1 MAKYYT
7 FEERIKIGQET
18 FYRLLE
24 TEYGE
29 NVRNE
34 MAEKY
39 GLSVGYISTCL
50 NMFKNHVVEPKP
62 SMEELLILEKYYQK
76 RLTRTYANKDKVSR
90 REFPI
95 VKVLLTDLTDEELS
109 TLINRYT
116 LGYIKKTIDE
126 YIVVYP
132 EDKDKLNSLVTRL
145 EKIHE
150 NTKEERKN
158 ERDSQT
164 STERK
169 ETIVSVINEFLNG
182 NDVYPNYVFGKNN
195 VSADKFK
202 NWIKFSNLP
211 GNEDIKELLG
221 LYTKELKLR
230 ETLFVNTL
238 RELVNHIALDDLNTL
253 DFYRKTQMPINK
265 FRFFV
270 HVARRRKLID
280 DNVLNILEDY
290 TYKIGMGSYQYN
302 SLEELKNSLNYN
314 YNGVELTPE
323 IIDNLCL
330 ELKNEN
336 IPINKSTV
344 ICLFQEK
351 NSDKVNKR

>member
-39 GLSVGYISTCL
+39 GLSVAYISTCL

-76 RLTRTYANKDKVSR
+76 RLTKTYANRDKVSR

-95 VKVLLTDLTDEELS
+95 VKVLLTDLTDEELF

-126 YIVVYP
+126 YIVVHP

-150 NTKEERKN
+150 NNKEERKF
-158 ERDSQT
+158 ERNSQFNNDK
-164 STERK
+164 K
-169 ETIVSVINEFLNG
+169 EIIISVINEFLNG
-182 NDVYPNYVFGKNN
+182 NDVYPNYVFSKNN
-195 VSADKFK
+195 ISAEKFK
-202 NWIKFSNLP
+202 NWIKVSNLP

-230 ETLFVNTL
+230 ESLFVNTL
-238 RELVNHIALDDLNTL
+238 RELVNHIALDDLSTL

-290 TYKIGMGSYQYN
+290 TYKIGMGSYQYK

>member
-1 MAKYYT
+1 MNKRYSID
-7 FEERIKIGQET
+7 EKIKIGQET
-18 FYRLLE
+18 FYRLIE

-29 NVRNE
+29 NVKEE
-34 MAEKY
+34 MMKKY
-39 GLSVGYISTCL
+39 GIDATRLSTFL
-50 NMFKNHVVEPKP
+50 NMFKRHIVEPKP
-62 SMEELLILEKYYQK
+62 TEEELMILEKYYQK
-76 RLTRTYANKDKVSR
+76 RLTRSYANREKVSR
-90 REFPI
+90 REFP
-95 VKVLLTDLTDEELS
+95 
-109 TLINRYT
+109 

-126 YIVVYP
+126 YIVVHP
-132 EDKDKLNSLVTRL
+132 EDKDKLNNLVTKL
-145 EKIHE
+145 DNIHE
-150 NTKEERKN
+150 SNKEERKN

-230 ETLFVNTL
+230 EALFVNTL

>member
-1 MAKYYT
+1 M
-7 FEERIKIGQET
+7 
-18 FYRLLE
+18 
-24 TEYGE
+24 
-29 NVRNE
+29 
-34 MAEKY
+34 
-39 GLSVGYISTCL
+39 
-50 NMFKNHVVEPKP
+50 
-62 SMEELLILEKYYQK
+62 
-76 RLTRTYANKDKVSR
+76 
-90 REFPI
+90 
-95 VKVLLTDLTDEELS
+95 
-109 TLINRYT
+109 
-116 LGYIKKTIDE
+116 
-126 YIVVYP
+126 
-132 EDKDKLNSLVTRL
+132 
-145 EKIHE
+145 
-150 NTKEERKN
+150 
-158 ERDSQT
+158 
-164 STERK
+164 
-169 ETIVSVINEFLNG
+169 
-182 NDVYPNYVFGKNN
+182 
-195 VSADKFK
+195 
-202 NWIKFSNLP
+202 
-211 GNEDIKELLG
+211 LG

-230 ETLFVNTL
+230 EALFVNNL
-238 RELVNHIALDDLNTL
+238 RDLVNHIALDDLSTL

-280 DNVLNILEDY
+280 DNILNILEDY

>member
-1 MAKYYT
+1 MEKKYT
-7 FEERIKIGQET
+7 IQEKIKIGQET
-18 FYRLLE
+18 FYRLIE

-29 NVRNE
+29 NVKEE
-34 MAEKY
+34 MMNKY
-39 GLSVGYISTCL
+39 GINASRLSTFL
-50 NMFKNHVVEPKP
+50 NMFKRNIVEPKP
-62 SMEELLILEKYYQK
+62 TEEEIIILDKYYQK
-76 RLTRTYANKDKVSR
+76 RLTRGYANRDKVSR
-90 REFPI
+90 REFPL
-95 VKVLLTDLTDEELS
+95 VKALLTGLTDEELS
-109 TLINRYT
+109 TLIDRYT
-116 LGYIKKTIDE
+116 LGYIKKTIEE
-126 YIVVYP
+126 YIVVHP
-132 EDKDKLNSLVTRL
+132 EDKDKLNNLVTKL
-145 EKIHE
+145 DNIHE
-150 NTKEERKN
+150 NNKEERKI

-195 VSADKFK
+195 VNADKFK
-202 NWIKFSNLP
+202 NWINVSNLP

-230 ETLFVNTL
+230 ESLFVNTL
-238 RELVNHIALDDLNTL
+238 RELVNRIALDDLSTL
-253 DFYRKTQMPINK
+253 DFYRKIQMPINK
-265 FRFFV
+265 FRFFE

>member
-1 MAKYYT
+1 MEKKYT
-7 FEERIKIGQET
+7 IQEKIKIGQET
-18 FYRLLE
+18 FYRLIE

-29 NVRNE
+29 NVKEE
-34 MAEKY
+34 MMNKY
-39 GLSVGYISTCL
+39 GINASRLSTFL
-50 NMFKNHVVEPKP
+50 NMFKRNIVEPKP
-62 SMEELLILEKYYQK
+62 TEEEIIILDKYYQK
-76 RLTRTYANKDKVSR
+76 RLTRGYANRDKVSR
-90 REFPI
+90 REFPL
-95 VKVLLTDLTDEELS
+95 VKALLTGLTDEELS
-109 TLINRYT
+109 TLIDRYT
-116 LGYIKKTIDE
+116 LGYIKKTIEE
-126 YIVVYP
+126 YIVVHP
-132 EDKDKLNSLVTRL
+132 EDKDKLNNLVTKL
-145 EKIHE
+145 DNIHE
-150 NTKEERKN
+150 NNKEERKI

-195 VSADKFK
+195 VNADKFK
-202 NWIKFSNLP
+202 NWINVSNLP

-230 ETLFVNTL
+230 ESLFVNTL
-238 RELVNHIALDDLNTL
+238 RELVNRIALDDLNTL

>member
-76 RLTRTYANKDKVSR
+76 RLTKSYANRENVSR
-90 REFPI
+90 REFPL
-95 VKVLLTDLTDEELS
+95 VKLLLSELSDEEL
-109 TLINRYT
+109 TNIINRYT
-116 LGYIKKTIDE
+116 LGYIKKTINE
-126 YIVVYP
+126 YIIVHP
-132 EDKDKLNSLVTRL
+132 EDKDKFNSLVTRL

-150 NTKEERKN
+150 TNKEERKF
-158 ERDSQT
+158 ERNSQT
-164 STERK
+164 STESK

-195 VSADKFK
+195 IDAEKFK
-202 NWIKFSNLP
+202 NWIKVSNLP

-230 ETLFVNTL
+230 ESLFVNTL
-238 RELVNHIALDDLNTL
+238 RELVNHIALDDLSTL

-265 FRFFV
+265 FRFFA

-290 TYKIGMGSYQYN
+290 TYKIGMGSYQYK

-351 NSDKVNKR
+351 ISDKVNKR

>member
-50 NMFKNHVVEPKP
+50 NMFKNQVVEPKP

-76 RLTRTYANKDKVSR
+76 RLTRSYANREKVSR
-90 REFPI
+90 REFPL
-95 VKVLLTDLTDEELS
+95 VKLLLSELSDEELT
-109 TLINRYT
+109 TLIDRYT

-126 YIVVYP
+126 YIVVHP

-150 NTKEERKN
+150 NNKEERKN

-230 ETLFVNTL
+230 ESLFVNTL

>member
-126 YIVVYP
+126 YLVVHP
-132 EDKDKLNSLVTRL
+132 EDKDKFNSLVTRL

-158 ERDSQT
+158 ERESQT

-230 ETLFVNTL
+230 EALFVNNL
-238 RELVNHIALDDLNTL
+238 RDLVNHIALDDLSTL

-280 DNVLNILEDY
+280 DNILNILEDY

>member
-126 YIVVYP
+126 YIVVHP

-150 NTKEERKN
+150 SNKEERKN

-230 ETLFVNTL
+230 EALFVNNL
-238 RELVNHIALDDLNTL
+238 RDLVNHIALDDLSTL

-280 DNVLNILEDY
+280 DNILNILEDY

-302 SLEELKNSLNYN
+302 SLEELKNNLNYN

>member
-126 YIVVYP
+126 YLVVHP

-150 NTKEERKN
+150 SNKEERKN

-230 ETLFVNTL
+230 EALFVNNL
-238 RELVNHIALDDLNTL
+238 RDLVNHIALDDLSTL

-280 DNVLNILEDY
+280 DNILNILEDY

-302 SLEELKNSLNYN
+302 SLEELKNNLNYN

>member
-1 MAKYYT
+1 MDS
-7 FEERIKIGQET
+7 
-18 FYRLLE
+18 
-24 TEYGE
+24 
-29 NVRNE
+29 NE
-34 MAEKY
+34 
-39 GLSVGYISTCL
+39 
-50 NMFKNHVVEPKP
+50 
-62 SMEELLILEKYYQK
+62 
-76 RLTRTYANKDKVSR
+76 D
-90 REFPI
+90 
-95 VKVLLTDLTDEELS
+95 
-109 TLINRYT
+109 
-116 LGYIKKTIDE
+116 IKKTIDE
-126 YIVVYP
+126 YIVVHP
-132 EDKDKLNSLVTRL
+132 EDKDKLNNLVTKL
-145 EKIHE
+145 DNIHE
-150 NTKEERKN
+150 SKKEERKN

-230 ETLFVNTL
+230 EALFVNNL
-238 RELVNHIALDDLNTL
+238 RDLVNHIALDDLSTL

>member
-126 YIVVYP
+126 YLVVHP
-132 EDKDKLNSLVTRL
+132 EDKDKFNSLVTRL

-230 ETLFVNTL
+230 ESLFVNTL
-238 RELVNHIALDDLNTL
+238 RELVNHIALDDLSTL

-270 HVARRRKLID
+270 HVAGRRKLID

-302 SLEELKNSLNYN
+302 SLEELKNSLKYN

>member
-1 MAKYYT
+1 M
-7 FEERIKIGQET
+7 
-18 FYRLLE
+18 
-24 TEYGE
+24 
-29 NVRNE
+29 
-34 MAEKY
+34 
-39 GLSVGYISTCL
+39 
-50 NMFKNHVVEPKP
+50 
-62 SMEELLILEKYYQK
+62 
-76 RLTRTYANKDKVSR
+76 
-90 REFPI
+90 
-95 VKVLLTDLTDEELS
+95 
-109 TLINRYT
+109 
-116 LGYIKKTIDE
+116 
-126 YIVVYP
+126 
-132 EDKDKLNSLVTRL
+132 
-145 EKIHE
+145 
-150 NTKEERKN
+150 
-158 ERDSQT
+158 
-164 STERK
+164 TERK

-195 VSADKFK
+195 VSSDKFK

-211 GNEDIKELLG
+211 GNEDIKELLV

-230 ETLFVNTL
+230 EALFVNNL
-238 RELVNHIALDDLNTL
+238 RELVNHIALDDLSTL

>member
-126 YIVVYP
+126 YLVVHP
-132 EDKDKLNSLVTRL
+132 EDKDKFNSLVTRL

>member
-76 RLTRTYANKDKVSR
+76 RLTKSYANRENVSR
-90 REFPI
+90 REFPL
-95 VKVLLTDLTDEELS
+95 VKLLLSELSDEEL
-109 TLINRYT
+109 TNIINRYT
-116 LGYIKKTIDE
+116 LGYIKKTINE
-126 YIVVYP
+126 YIIVHP
-132 EDKDKLNSLVTRL
+132 EDKDKFNSLVTRL

-150 NTKEERKN
+150 TNKEERKF
-158 ERDSQT
+158 ERNSQT
-164 STERK
+164 STESK

-195 VSADKFK
+195 IDAEKFK
-202 NWIKFSNLP
+202 NWIKVSNLP

-230 ETLFVNTL
+230 ESLFVNTL
-238 RELVNHIALDDLNTL
+238 RELVNHIALDDLSTL

-265 FRFFV
+265 FRFFA

-290 TYKIGMGSYQYN
+290 TYKIGMESYQYN

-314 YNGVELTPE
+314 YNGVELTP
-323 IIDNLCL
+323 
-330 ELKNEN
+330 
-336 IPINKSTV
+336 
-344 ICLFQEK
+344 
-351 NSDKVNKR
+351 

>member
-1 MAKYYT
+1 MEKKYT
-7 FEERIKIGQET
+7 RQEKIKIGQET
-18 FYRLLE
+18 FYRLIE

-29 NVRNE
+29 NVKEE
-34 MAEKY
+34 MMKKY
-39 GLSVGYISTCL
+39 GIDATKLSTFL
-50 NMFKNHVVEPKP
+50 NMFKRHIVEPKP
-62 SMEELLILEKYYQK
+62 TEEELMILEKYYQK
-76 RLTRTYANKDKVSR
+76 RLTRSYANKEKISR
-90 REFPI
+90 REFPL
-95 VKVLLTDLTDEELS
+95 VKLLLSELSDEEL
-109 TLINRYT
+109 TNIINRYT

-126 YIVVYP
+126 YIVVHP
-132 EDKDKLNSLVTRL
+132 EDKDKLNNLVTRL

-150 NTKEERKN
+150 NNKEERKI
-158 ERDSQT
+158 ERDSQFNND
-164 STERK
+164 RK
-169 ETIVSVINEFLNG
+169 EIIISVINEFLNG
-182 NDVYPNYVFGKNN
+182 NDVYPNYVFSKNN
-195 VSADKFK
+195 ISAEKFK
-202 NWIKFSNLP
+202 NWIKVSNLL
-211 GNEDIKELLG
+211 GNEDVKELLG

-230 ETLFVNTL
+230 ESLFVNTL
-238 RELVNHIALDDLNTL
+238 RELVNHIALDDLSTL

-323 IIDNLCL
+323 MINDICL
-330 ELKNEN
+330 ELNNEN
-336 IPINKSTV
+336 IPINKSTI

>member
-1 MAKYYT
+1 MEKKYT
-7 FEERIKIGQET
+7 RQEKIKIGQET
-18 FYRLLE
+18 FYRLIE

-29 NVRNE
+29 NVKEE
-34 MAEKY
+34 MMNKY
-39 GLSVGYISTCL
+39 GLSASRLSTFL
-50 NMFKNHVVEPKP
+50 NMFKRNIVEPKP
-62 SMEELLILEKYYQK
+62 TEEEIIILDKYYQK
-76 RLTRTYANKDKVSR
+76 RLTKSYANRDKVSR
-90 REFPI
+90 REFPL
-95 VKVLLTDLTDEELS
+95 VKALLTGLTDEELS
-109 TLINRYT
+109 TLIDRYT

-126 YIVVYP
+126 YIVVHP
-132 EDKDKLNSLVTRL
+132 EDKDKLNNLVTKL
-145 EKIHE
+145 DNIHE
-150 NTKEERKN
+150 NNKEERKI
-158 ERDSQT
+158 ERDSQFNNDK
-164 STERK
+164 K
-169 ETIVSVINEFLNG
+169 EIIISVINEFLNG
-182 NDVYPNYVFGKNN
+182 NDVYPNYVFSKNN
-195 VSADKFK
+195 ISAEKFK

-230 ETLFVNTL
+230 ESLFVNTL

-302 SLEELKNSLNYN
+302 SLEELKNNLNYN

>member
-76 RLTRTYANKDKVSR
+76 RLTKTYANRDKVSR

-95 VKVLLTDLTDEELS
+95 VKVLLTDLTDEELF

-126 YIVVYP
+126 YIVVHP
-132 EDKDKLNSLVTRL
+132 EDKDKLNNLVTRL

-150 NTKEERKN
+150 NNKEERKI
-158 ERDSQT
+158 ERDSQFNNDK
-164 STERK
+164 K
-169 ETIVSVINEFLNG
+169 EIIISVINEFLNG
-182 NDVYPNYVFGKNN
+182 NDVYPNYVFSKNN
-195 VSADKFK
+195 ISAEKFK
-202 NWIKFSNLP
+202 NWIKVSNLP
-211 GNEDIKELLG
+211 GNEDVKELLG

-230 ETLFVNTL
+230 ESLFVNTL
-238 RELVNHIALDDLNTL
+238 RELVNHIALDDLSTL

>member
-1 MAKYYT
+1 MEKKYT
-7 FEERIKIGQET
+7 IQEKIKIGQET
-18 FYRLLE
+18 FYRLIE

-29 NVRNE
+29 NVKEE
-34 MAEKY
+34 MMNKY
-39 GLSVGYISTCL
+39 GINASRLSTFL
-50 NMFKNHVVEPKP
+50 NMFKRNIVEPKP
-62 SMEELLILEKYYQK
+62 TEEEIIILDKYYQK
-76 RLTRTYANKDKVSR
+76 RLTRGYANRDKVSR
-90 REFPI
+90 REFPL
-95 VKVLLTDLTDEELS
+95 VKALLTGLTDEELS
-109 TLINRYT
+109 TLIDRYT
-116 LGYIKKTIDE
+116 LGYIKKTIEE
-126 YIVVYP
+126 YIVVHP

-145 EKIHE
+145 EKVHE
-150 NTKEERKN
+150 TNKEERKK

-164 STERK
+164 GTEGK

-195 VSADKFK
+195 VNADKFK
-202 NWIKFSNLP
+202 NWINVSNLP

-230 ETLFVNTL
+230 EALFVNTL

-253 DFYRKTQMPINK
+253 DFYRKIQMPINK
-265 FRFFV
+265 FRFFE

-302 SLEELKNSLNYN
+302 SLEELKNNLNYN

>member
-126 YIVVYP
+126 YLVVHP
-132 EDKDKLNSLVTRL
+132 EDKDKFNSLVTRL

-238 RELVNHIALDDLNTL
+238 RELINHIALDDLNTL

>member
-126 YIVVYP
+126 YLVVHP

-150 NTKEERKN
+150 SNKEERKN

-230 ETLFVNTL
+230 EALFVNNL
-238 RELVNHIALDDLNTL
+238 RDLVNHITLDDLSTL

-280 DNVLNILEDY
+280 DNILNILEDY

-302 SLEELKNSLNYN
+302 SLEELKNNLNYN

>member
-1 MAKYYT
+1 MNKRYSID
-7 FEERIKIGQET
+7 EKIKIGQET
-18 FYRLLE
+18 FYRLIE

-29 NVRNE
+29 NVKEE
-34 MAEKY
+34 MMNKY
-39 GLSVGYISTCL
+39 GLSASRLSTFL
-50 NMFKNHVVEPKP
+50 NMFKRNIVEPKP
-62 SMEELLILEKYYQK
+62 TEEEIIILDKYYQK
-76 RLTRTYANKDKVSR
+76 RLTKSYANRDKVSR
-90 REFPI
+90 REFPL
-95 VKVLLTDLTDEELS
+95 VKALLTGLTDEELS
-109 TLINRYT
+109 TLIDRYT

-126 YIVVYP
+126 YIVVHP
-132 EDKDKLNSLVTRL
+132 EDKDKLNNLVTKL
-145 EKIHE
+145 DNIHE
-150 NTKEERKN
+150 NNKEERKI
-158 ERDSQT
+158 ERDSQFNNDK
-164 STERK
+164 K
-169 ETIVSVINEFLNG
+169 EIIISVINEFLNG
-182 NDVYPNYVFGKNN
+182 NDVYPNYVFSKNN
-195 VSADKFK
+195 ISAEKFK

-230 ETLFVNTL
+230 ESLFVNTL

>member
-50 NMFKNHVVEPKP
+50 NMFKNQVVEPKP

-76 RLTRTYANKDKVSR
+76 RLTRSYANREKVSR
-90 REFPI
+90 REFPL
-95 VKVLLTDLTDEELS
+95 VKLLLSELSDEELT
-109 TLINRYT
+109 TLIDRYT

-126 YIVVYP
+126 YIVVHP

-195 VSADKFK
+195 VSVDKFK

-230 ETLFVNTL
+230 EALFVNTL

>member
-1 MAKYYT
+1 MNKKYT
-7 FEERIKIGQET
+7 MNEKIRIGQET
-18 FYRLLE
+18 FYRLIE

-29 NVRNE
+29 NVKE
-34 MAEKY
+34 EIMKKY
-39 GLSVGYISTCL
+39 GIDASKLSTFL
-50 NMFKNHVVEPKP
+50 NMFKRNIVEPKP
-62 SMEELLILEKYYQK
+62 TVEELRILDKYYQK
-76 RLTRTYANKDKVSR
+76 RLARGYANRDKVSR
-90 REFPI
+90 REFPL
-95 VKVLLTDLTDEELS
+95 VKALLTGLTDEELT
-109 TLINRYT
+109 TLIDRYT
-116 LGYIKKTIDE
+116 LGYIKKTIEE
-126 YIVVYP
+126 YIVVHP
-132 EDKDKLNSLVTRL
+132 EDKDKLNNLVTKL
-145 EKIHE
+145 DNIHE
-150 NTKEERKN
+150 NNKEERKN

-169 ETIVSVINEFLNG
+169 ETIISVINEFLNG

-195 VSADKFK
+195 VSAEKFK

-211 GNEDIKELLG
+211 GNEDIKELLS

-230 ETLFVNTL
+230 EALFVNNL

-253 DFYRKTQMPINK
+253 DFYRKTQMPLNK
-265 FRFFV
+265 FRFFM
-270 HVARRRKLID
+270 HVAKRRKLID
-280 DNVLNILEDY
+280 DELLSVLEEY

-302 SLEELKNSLNYN
+302 SLDELKNSLNYN

-336 IPINKSTV
+336 IPITKSTV

-351 NSDKVNKR
+351 NNDKVNKR

>member
-126 YIVVYP
+126 YLVVHP
-132 EDKDKLNSLVTRL
+132 EDKDKFNSLVTRL

-230 ETLFVNTL
+230 EALFVNNL
-238 RELVNHIALDDLNTL
+238 RDLVNHIALDDLSTL

-280 DNVLNILEDY
+280 DNILNILEDY

-302 SLEELKNSLNYN
+302 SLEELKNNLNYN

>member
-1 MAKYYT
+1 MNKRYSID
-7 FEERIKIGQET
+7 EKIKIGQET
-18 FYRLLE
+18 FYRLIE

-29 NVRNE
+29 NVKEE
-34 MAEKY
+34 MMKKY
-39 GLSVGYISTCL
+39 GIDATRLSTFL
-50 NMFKNHVVEPKP
+50 NMFKRHIVEPKP
-62 SMEELLILEKYYQK
+62 TEEELMILEKYYQK
-76 RLTRTYANKDKVSR
+76 RLTRSYANREKVSR
-90 REFPI
+90 REFPL
-95 VKVLLTDLTDEELS
+95 VKLLLSELSDEELT
-109 TLINRYT
+109 TLIDRYT

-126 YIVVYP
+126 YIVVHP
-132 EDKDKLNSLVTRL
+132 ED
-145 EKIHE
+145 HE
-150 NTKEERKN
+150 NNKEERKS

-164 STERK
+164 STEKK

-230 ETLFVNTL
+230 EALFVNNL
-238 RELVNHIALDDLNTL
+238 RDLVNHIALDDLSTL

>member
-1 MAKYYT
+1 MEKKYT
-7 FEERIKIGQET
+7 IQEKIKIGQET
-18 FYRLLE
+18 FYRLIE

-29 NVRNE
+29 NVKEE
-34 MAEKY
+34 MMNKY
-39 GLSVGYISTCL
+39 GINASRLSTFL
-50 NMFKNHVVEPKP
+50 NMFKRNIVEPKP
-62 SMEELLILEKYYQK
+62 TEEEIIILDKYYQK
-76 RLTRTYANKDKVSR
+76 RLTRGYANRDKVSR
-90 REFPI
+90 REFPL
-95 VKVLLTDLTDEELS
+95 VKALLTGLTDEELS
-109 TLINRYT
+109 TLIDRYT
-116 LGYIKKTIDE
+116 LGYIKKTIEE
-126 YIVVYP
+126 YIVVHP
-132 EDKDKLNSLVTRL
+132 EDKDKLNNLVTKL
-145 EKIHE
+145 DNIHE
-150 NTKEERKN
+150 SNKEERKI
-158 ERDSQT
+158 ERDSQFNNDK
-164 STERK
+164 K
-169 ETIVSVINEFLNG
+169 EIIISVINEFLNG
-182 NDVYPNYVFGKNN
+182 NDVYPNYVFNKNN
-195 VSADKFK
+195 ISAEKFK
-202 NWIKFSNLP
+202 NWIKVSNLP

-230 ETLFVNTL
+230 EALFVNTL
-238 RELVNHIALDDLNTL
+238 RELVNHIALDDLSTL

-280 DNVLNILEDY
+280 DNILNILEDY

-302 SLEELKNSLNYN
+302 SLEELKNNLNYN

>member
-1 MAKYYT
+1 MNKRYSID
-7 FEERIKIGQET
+7 EKIKIGQET
-18 FYRLLE
+18 FYRLIE

-29 NVRNE
+29 NVKEE
-34 MAEKY
+34 MMKKY
-39 GLSVGYISTCL
+39 GIDATKLSTFL
-50 NMFKNHVVEPKP
+50 NMFKRHIVEPKP
-62 SMEELLILEKYYQK
+62 TEEELMILEKYYQK
-76 RLTRTYANKDKVSR
+76 RLTRSYANREKVSR
-90 REFPI
+90 REFPL
-95 VKVLLTDLTDEELS
+95 VKLLLSELSDEEL
-109 TLINRYT
+109 TNIINRYT

-126 YIVVYP
+126 YIVVHP

-150 NTKEERKN
+150 NNKEERKN

-182 NDVYPNYVFGKNN
+182 NDVYPN
-195 VSADKFK
+195 
-202 NWIKFSNLP
+202 KFSNLP

-230 ETLFVNTL
+230 EALFVNNL
-238 RELVNHIALDDLNTL
+238 RELVNHIALDDLSTL

>member
-1 MAKYYT
+1 MNKRYSID
-7 FEERIKIGQET
+7 EKIKIGQET
-18 FYRLLE
+18 FYRLIE

-29 NVRNE
+29 NVKEE
-34 MAEKY
+34 MMKKY
-39 GLSVGYISTCL
+39 GIDATKLSTFL
-50 NMFKNHVVEPKP
+50 NMFKRHIVDPKP
-62 SMEELLILEKYYQK
+62 TEEELMILEKYYQK
-76 RLTRTYANKDKVSR
+76 RLTRSYANREKVSR
-90 REFPI
+90 REFPL
-95 VKVLLTDLTDEELS
+95 VKLLLSELSDEELS
-109 TLINRYT
+109 TLIDRYT

-126 YIVVYP
+126 YIVVHP

-145 EKIHE
+145 EKVHE
-150 NTKEERKN
+150 TNKEERKK

-164 STERK
+164 GTEGK

-195 VSADKFK
+195 VNADKFK
-202 NWIKFSNLP
+202 NWINVSNLP

-230 ETLFVNTL
+230 ESLFVNTL
-238 RELVNHIALDDLNTL
+238 RELVNRIALDDLSTL
-253 DFYRKTQMPINK
+253 DFYRKIQMPINK
-265 FRFFV
+265 FRFFE

-302 SLEELKNSLNYN
+302 SLEELKNNLNYN

>member
-1 MAKYYT
+1 MNKRYSID
-7 FEERIKIGQET
+7 EKIKIGQET
-18 FYRLLE
+18 FYRLIE

-29 NVRNE
+29 NVKEE
-34 MAEKY
+34 MMKKY
-39 GLSVGYISTCL
+39 GIDATRLSTFL
-50 NMFKNHVVEPKP
+50 NMFKRHIVEPKP
-62 SMEELLILEKYYQK
+62 TEEELMILEKYYQK
-76 RLTRTYANKDKVSR
+76 RL
-90 REFPI
+90 
-95 VKVLLTDLTDEELS
+95 
-109 TLINRYT
+109 
-116 LGYIKKTIDE
+116 
-126 YIVVYP
+126 
-132 EDKDKLNSLVTRL
+132 TRL

-150 NTKEERKN
+150 NTKEERKI
-158 ERDSQT
+158 ERDSQFNNDK
-164 STERK
+164 K
-169 ETIVSVINEFLNG
+169 EIIISVINEFLNG

-230 ETLFVNTL
+230 ESLFVNTL

-290 TYKIGMGSYQYN
+290 TYTIGMGSYQYN

>member
-1 MAKYYT
+1 MEKKYT
-7 FEERIKIGQET
+7 IQEKIKIGQET
-18 FYRLLE
+18 FYRLIE

-29 NVRNE
+29 NVKEE
-34 MAEKY
+34 MMNKY
-39 GLSVGYISTCL
+39 GINASRLSTFL
-50 NMFKNHVVEPKP
+50 NMFKRNIVEPKP
-62 SMEELLILEKYYQK
+62 TEEEIIILDKYYQK
-76 RLTRTYANKDKVSR
+76 RLTRGYANRDKVSR
-90 REFPI
+90 REFPL
-95 VKVLLTDLTDEELS
+95 VKALLTGLTDEELS
-109 TLINRYT
+109 TLIDRYT
-116 LGYIKKTIDE
+116 LGYIKKTIEE
-126 YIVVYP
+126 YIVVHP
-132 EDKDKLNSLVTRL
+132 EDKDKLNNLVTKL
-145 EKIHE
+145 DNIHE
-150 NTKEERKN
+150 SNKEERKI
-158 ERDSQT
+158 ERDSQFNNDK
-164 STERK
+164 K
-169 ETIVSVINEFLNG
+169 EIIISVINEFLNG
-182 NDVYPNYVFGKNN
+182 NDVYPNYVFNKNN
-195 VSADKFK
+195 ISAEKFK
-202 NWIKFSNLP
+202 NWIKVSNLP

-230 ETLFVNTL
+230 EALFVNTL
-238 RELVNHIALDDLNTL
+238 RELVNHIALDDLSTL

-302 SLEELKNSLNYN
+302 SLEELKNNLNYN